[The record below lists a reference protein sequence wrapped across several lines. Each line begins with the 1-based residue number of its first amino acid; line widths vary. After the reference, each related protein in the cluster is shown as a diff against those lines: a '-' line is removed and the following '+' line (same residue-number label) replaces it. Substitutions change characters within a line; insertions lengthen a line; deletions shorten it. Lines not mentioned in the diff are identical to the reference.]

1 MWKFRG
7 QKRPDFALPPA
18 PGQESVWD
26 YPRPPELV
34 PDGRRVE
41 VFYGDQLVALSSSVF
56 RVLETASPPSFYI
69 PPQDVNR
76 ELLTS
81 APGNSMCEWKGAA
94 KYWGLASNP
103 AMGIVGWSYPD
114 PAPAFEPI
122 RDFISF
128 YPALLACYV
137 SGERVSAQ
145 PGQFYGGWI
154 TNEIVGPFKGE
165 AGTAHW

>member
-7 QKRPDFALPPA
+7 QKRPDFAIPPA

-26 YPRPPELV
+26 YPRPPRLV

-41 VFYGDQLVALSSSVF
+41 VFYGDQRVALSSSVF
-56 RVLETASPPSFYI
+56 RVLETASPPSFYM

-76 ELLTS
+76 ELLAP

-114 PAPAFEPI
+114 PATAFEPI
-122 RDFISF
+122 RDYISF

-145 PGQFYGGWI
+145 PGQYYGGWI
-154 TNEIVGPFKGE
+154 TNEILGPFKGE
-165 AGTAHW
+165 MGTGHW